1 MKRRVRSRISIILI
15 VSLFMSMIALPGW
28 QHTAEAAQ
36 SAAGSRGVVSIASGF
51 LHSLAVRADG
61 SVVAWG
67 RTYGETNVPSEA
79 QGGVIAV
86 SAGYGHSLALTEDGE
101 VVAWGNN
108 NLGQL
113 NVPDEA
119 RSGVVAIAAGDNH
132 SLALKTDGSVI
143 AWGYNYWGQSTVPAN
158 AQSGVKAIAAGT
170 GHSVALK
177 ADGTVIVWGNNGD
190 GQTIVPTEAQSG
202 VAAIASGANHILA
215 LKTDGTLVAWGYNYR
230 GQVTVPAGAQSEVV
244 GVAAGKNF
252 SMARKADGSVI
263 AWGDNT
269 FGQITIP
276 SSAQN
281 GTVALDGGSAHVLA
295 LMADGSVVA
304 WGLNSNGQ
312 ASVPAELSKP
322 VKASGISLG
331 FYHALALKSD
341 GGVVAWGSNDTGQI
355 NVPTGAQSD
364 VVAIDAGSEHS
375 LALKSYGTV
384 IAWGESDYG
393 KTTVPT
399 AAQSG
404 VVSIV
409 AGANH
414 SAALKSDGSVVAW
427 GINDAGQTDVP
438 TAAQSGVTA
447 IVSEG
452 NHTLALKADGSV
464 VGWGYNYFGQAS
476 VPTEA
481 QSGVVSIA
489 AGLNHSLA
497 LKTDGSVVAWGDNRF
512 DLMDVPTA
520 AQSGVVAIAAGF
532 RHSLALKSDGSV
544 ISWGD
549 GQTTVP
555 TAAQNGVVAIAAG
568 YHHSLALKSDGSI
581 VSWGESVYGKPDLT
595 APGNWNLS
603 SMTIAAGA
611 ISPNFHPNVTSY
623 TGYVN
628 PSATDVNV
636 TATLASPLYAELQI
650 NGSYE
655 TSASAVHVPLT
666 GDSTVIQA
674 HVEPYFQTGKTYTVT
689 IVEDA
694 TAPTISLGTNGNE
707 TLATSAS
714 TTVTVSDGESG
725 VDPDTLQYVWT
736 QSSSTPDDG
745 SAWTSFSS
753 GDSLTQNGVNGDW
766 YLHIRAADEVGNVAN
781 AGSNR
786 FRLDNGAP
794 VVSFGMN
801 GSETYASSAS
811 TTVTVSDGD
820 SGVDPDTLQYVWTQ
834 SSSTPDDGFA
844 WTSFSS
850 GDSLTQNGVNGDWY
864 LHIRAADE
872 VGNIA
877 NVGSNRFRLD
887 NSAPLIEIELQKQD
901 HSPYASGSW
910 TNQNVTASLSASDE
924 LSGIDTLQYSLDNGS
939 MWEPYSAPL
948 SFIDEGAHTLMV
960 RAADRVGNTSST
972 TRSIH
977 ISRSGLVLDVHL
989 KLADD
994 SEYNAGDWVKQSVTA
1009 SVYTNQTT
1017 NGVDVISTTYS
1028 LDGGSTWQPYSAPV
1042 SFSNEGQ
1049 HTLDVKTAD
1058 SADNELT
1065 SSYIIR
1071 VDSTVPV
1078 AGLGTNGNETY
1089 EATASTTVNVSDNDS
1104 GIDTGTL
1111 QYVWTDEATM
1121 PGDAVAW
1128 TGFASGDVLSLSG
1141 VDGDWYLHIRAA
1153 DTAGNAMEDVSNRF
1167 RLDNSAPAVV
1177 FDTNGN
1183 ESFATSAST
1192 VVTVSDSY
1200 SGVNPD
1206 SLQYAWTQ
1214 SPSTPDSGAAW
1225 TGFVNGDTLSLS
1237 GVDGDWYLHIQAA
1250 DAAGSTV
1257 DSGSNRFLLDNSAP
1271 AIVFD
1276 TNGNEENATRASTT
1290 VTISDNDSGVDPSSL
1305 QYVWKNSAGVPAGDE
1320 EWTSFASGDE
1330 MTKSGVNGDWYL
1342 HVRGM
1347 DRVGHTQ
1354 QAVSNRFKLFTLVLP
1369 IINNQAGLYEDS
1381 LLLDSTNNIQKIT
1394 QGDGTIIEQLSIN
1407 ETALNQALKKLQKDL
1422 LTIRVDDTE
1431 GIVQVQLPASSLVSA
1446 MQSKPNLSIHV
1457 ELNGASYQLAIPAL
1471 HWEQIAE
1478 TLGVELEDMKLTIKL
1493 EKLDPDTEAEIRQL
1507 AADQGMR
1514 LVSRVID
1521 FKVTVEADGQSLEIS
1536 DFGGTYMTRAI
1547 VIDEA
1552 EDAATLIGVEMV
1564 PETKTFRYIPS
1575 LPGTRPDGTP
1585 EMVMHVPHNSLYAV
1599 VEPTGKS
1606 FGDLTDHWAKA
1617 EVELLATKR
1626 IVEGA
1631 APDRFAPNANITRA
1645 EFTALL
1651 VRALG
1656 LSTVQS
1662 DASDTGFADMS
1673 SDAWYAPAATAA
1685 VKAGLIQGYADNSFR
1700 PHQPI
1705 RREELAVL
1713 IDRARHFVNG
1723 QAAQADASQT
1733 LNAFEDQA
1741 SISDWAGQAVAN
1753 LVQDGIVQGRN
1764 EHRFEPKAHTT
1775 RAEAVVLLAR
1785 LLRDLN
1791 FIAE

>member
-1 MKRRVRSRISIILI
+1 MKRRVQSRL
-15 VSLFMSMIALPGW
+15 SMILVLILVISVIELPGW
-28 QHTAEAAQ
+28 QHTADAAQ
-36 SAAGSRGVVSIASGF
+36 SASGSRGVVSIASGF

-375 LALKSYGTV
+375 LALKSNGSV
-384 IAWGESDYG
+384 IAWGEPDNG
-393 KTTVPT
+393 KTTVPV

-427 GINDAGQTDVP
+427 GMNDAGQTDVP

-603 SMTIAAGA
+603 SMTIDAGT

-714 TTVTVSDGESG
+714 TTVTVSDGDSG

-753 GDSLTQNGVNGDW
+753 GDTLTQSGVNGDW

-786 FRLDNGAP
+786 FRLDN
-794 VVSFGMN
+794 
-801 GSETYASSAS
+801 
-811 TTVTVSDGD
+811 
-820 SGVDPDTLQYVWTQ
+820 
-834 SSSTPDDGFA
+834 
-844 WTSFSS
+844 
-850 GDSLTQNGVNGDWY
+850 
-864 LHIRAADE
+864 
-872 VGNIA
+872 
-877 NVGSNRFRLD
+877 
-887 NSAPLIEIELQKQD
+887 SAPLVEIELRKQD
-901 HSPYASGSW
+901 SSPYTSGSW
-910 TNQNVTASLSASDE
+910 TNQNVTASLSASDG
-924 LSGIDTLQYSLDNGS
+924 LSGLDTLQYSLDNGS
-939 MWEPYSAPL
+939 GWEPYSTPL
-948 SFIDEGAHTLMV
+948 SFTAEGAHTLIV
-960 RAADRVGNTSST
+960 RAADRVGNTSSP

-994 SEYNAGDWVKQSVTA
+994 SEYNAGDWVNQSVTA
-1009 SVYTNQTT
+1009 SVYTNQATD
-1017 NGVDVISTTYS
+1017 GVDVISTTYS

-1042 SFSNEGQ
+1042 SFSSEGQ

-1089 EATASTTVNVSDNDS
+1089 ETTASTTVNVSDNDS

-1121 PGDAVAW
+1121 PGDEVAW

-1141 VDGDWYLHIRAA
+1141 VDGDWHLHIRAA
-1153 DTAGNAMEDVSNRF
+1153 DAAGNTMNTGSNRF
-1167 RLDNSAPAVV
+1167 RLDNGAPAVV

-1250 DAAGSTV
+1250 DAASSTV

-1290 VTISDNDSGVDPSSL
+1290 VTIGDNDSGVDPSSL
-1305 QYVWKNSAGVPAGDE
+1305 QYVWKNSASVPAGDE
-1320 EWTSFASGDE
+1320 EWTRFASGDE
-1330 MTKSGVNGDWYL
+1330 LTKSGVNGDWYL

-1381 LLLDSTNNIQKIT
+1381 LLLESTNNIQKFT

-1471 HWEQIAE
+1471 HWEQITE

-1493 EKLDPDTEAEIRQL
+1493 EKLDPDNEAEIRQL

-1552 EDAATLIGVEMV
+1552 EDAATLIVVEMV
-1564 PETKTFRYIPS
+1564 PETKTFRFIPS
-1575 LPGTRPDGTP
+1575 LPGMRPDGTP
-1585 EMVMHVPHNSLYAV
+1585 EMVMNAAHNSLYAV

-1606 FGDLTDHWAKA
+1606 FGDLTEHWAKA

-1662 DASDTGFADMS
+1662 DASDTGFADVS

-1685 VKAGLIQGYADNSFR
+1685 VKAGLVQGYAGNRFR
-1700 PHQPI
+1700 PNQPI
-1705 RREELAVL
+1705 RREELAAL
-1713 IDRARHFVNG
+1713 IDRARQFAHG
-1723 QAAQADASQT
+1723 QAAQANASSN
-1733 LNAFEDQA
+1733 LHAFTDQA
-1741 SISDWAGQAVAN
+1741 SISDWAKQAVAN
-1753 LVQDGIVQGRN
+1753 LVQDGIVEGRD
-1764 EHRFEPKAHTT
+1764 EHRFEPKAQTT
-1775 RAEAVVLLAR
+1775 RAEVVVLLAR